1 MKWVLLKKRTG
12 SRKAMRGKE
21 RAMRHLKPRKLTS
34 SGILFLILAA
44 FAAVSQ
50 SGCSNVPPIRIA
62 LTGTQ
67 DMTVG
72 GSAVL
77 VCIYQLKK
85 NASFIRVP
93 PDSFWQEKGKS
104 FQSDIS
110 APPMEIMLA
119 PGDYRT
125 FLVQPNPQ
133 TVYIGAAADFRNPN
147 LKNWRQIYP
156 VPYRTVRGLRITVD
170 KDGLRIEPAR

>member
-1 MKWVLLKKRTG
+1 
-12 SRKAMRGKE
+12 
-21 RAMRHLKPRKLTS
+21 MRHLKPKKSTS
-34 SGILFLILAA
+34 SGILILILTA
-44 FAAVSQ
+44 FAVFP
-50 SGCSNVPPIRIA
+50 SGCSNVPPIQTA
-62 LTGTQ
+62 LTGTK
-67 DMTVG
+67 DMNNG

-77 VCIYQLKK
+77 VCVYQLKK
-85 NASFIRVP
+85 NTNFIRVP
-93 PDSFWQEKGKS
+93 PDSFWREKGKS
-104 FQSDIS
+104 FQGDIS